1 MLAEDVEDHRRAVD
15 DLHLH
20 DVFER
25 APLAR
30 GQLRVGDHRVG
41 AHSGDEVAQLLG
53 LASAQVGRGVGMRPP
68 LKHAVE
74 NDRPGGLGEGR
85 QLAQRVLGVF
95 LLPLGVHPGEDDVL
109 QAQLAVLDL
118 GDVFEFG
125 RQPRDASQRRAVFA
139 IPLVAIVV
147 AAAGGA
153 HILQR
158 LRPRE
163 HRDTRPP
170 VRPRQHAFDGVERCV
185 VGSVRR
191 GGIGHP
197 RLSSSW
203 PAASQPRLVTPGA
216 RSLAPSGHR

>member
-95 LLPLGVHPGEDDVL
+95 LLPLGVHPRQDDVL

-118 GDVFEFG
+118 GDVLEFG
-125 RQPRDASQRRAVFA
+125 RQPRHASQRRAVFA
-139 IPLVAIVV
+139 IPLGAIVV
-147 AAAGGA
+147 TAAGGA

-163 HRDTRPP
+163 NRDTRPP

-203 PAASQPRLVTPGA
+203 PAASQRPLVTPGE
-216 RSLAPSGHR
+216 RFRAPSGHR